1 MLSILKK
8 PLLCV
13 LAWLPLYP
21 VHAATQPDVY
31 TFTMTANVVQAASC
45 KLNDGREVKVSFGDL
60 VEVGKINGYNY
71 KTPVE
76 WNFHCDSVGKNE
88 MTLQIEG
95 AEADF
100 GQGLLY
106 VRPGLAIEI
115 RQGDTLLPLN
125 TPLAFDGSNPPVLTA
140 VPVKNK
146 AAVLTLGA
154 FEATAT
160 IKVNYE

>member
-1 MLSILKK
+1 MLFVFRKL
-8 PLLCV
+8 LLCIP
-13 LAWLPLYP
+13 AWLPLCP
-21 VHAATQPDVY
+21 TRAATQPDVFV
-31 TFTMTANVVQAASC
+31 FTMTANVVQAASC
-45 KLNDGREVKVSFGDL
+45 KLNDGKEVRVSFGDL
-60 VEVGKINGYNY
+60 VEAGKINGYNY
-71 KTPVE
+71 KTPIE
-76 WNFHCDSVGKNE
+76 WNFHCNGVGKNE

-106 VRPGLAIEI
+106 AKPGLAVEI
-115 RQGDTLLPLN
+115 RQGDTLLPIN
-125 TPLAFDGSNPPVLTA
+125 TPLAFDGNNPPALTA

-160 IKVNYE
+160 IKVSYE